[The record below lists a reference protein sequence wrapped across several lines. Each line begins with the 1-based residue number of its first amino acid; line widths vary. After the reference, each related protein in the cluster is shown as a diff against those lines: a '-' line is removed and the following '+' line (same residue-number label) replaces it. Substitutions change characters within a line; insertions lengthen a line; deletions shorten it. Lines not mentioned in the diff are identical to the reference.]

1 MDYYLHTLPGL
12 GPLAW
17 QEALAKVRGAR
28 KLNRT
33 DHAPVRFVPGRNDIV
48 MLRSRGDAH
57 GLLDLRVSE
66 DVFAVAAR
74 GFHIAPEKQGLRQVY
89 AAVSRSTMVGDALA
103 AWTQARQT
111 RRVPATFRVV
121 AREVGAHQFR
131 RREFGQTVADAI
143 KAAWPGRWQQV
154 DEDAD
159 IEVWATLLERE
170 LLCGVRLSGAAMRQ
184 RRGSAQQ
191 PEEWQ
196 HRPAGLRPALAAAMV
211 MLTEPAPD
219 DVFLDPMAGSGT
231 LLVERAAVGPFR
243 ALYGGDN
250 QKEALAALRANTRH
264 ISGDVHCEHWDAR
277 DLPLPDQSID
287 AVAVNVPFGKQ
298 VDPAA
303 NLPALYRAVLAQV
316 QRVLQPG
323 GRLVVLAGD
332 AQMLEAARKQGAP
345 HLRPGPRHKVKL
357 LGQPAVICM
366 FTQPT

>member
-1 MDYYLHTLPGL
+1 
-12 GPLAW
+12 
-17 QEALAKVRGAR
+17 
-28 KLNRT
+28 
-33 DHAPVRFVPGRNDIV
+33 
-48 MLRSRGDAH
+48 
-57 GLLDLRVSE
+57 
-66 DVFAVAAR
+66 
-74 GFHIAPEKQGLRQVY
+74 
-89 AAVSRSTMVGDALA
+89 
-103 AWTQARQT
+103 
-111 RRVPATFRVV
+111 
-121 AREVGAHQFR
+121 
-131 RREFGQTVADAI
+131 
-143 KAAWPGRWQQV
+143 
-154 DEDAD
+154 
-159 IEVWATLLERE
+159 
-170 LLCGVRLSGAAMRQ
+170 
-184 RRGSAQQ
+184 
-191 PEEWQ
+191 
-196 HRPAGLRPALAAAMV
+196 
-211 MLTEPAPD
+211 
-219 DVFLDPMAGSGT
+219 MAGSGT